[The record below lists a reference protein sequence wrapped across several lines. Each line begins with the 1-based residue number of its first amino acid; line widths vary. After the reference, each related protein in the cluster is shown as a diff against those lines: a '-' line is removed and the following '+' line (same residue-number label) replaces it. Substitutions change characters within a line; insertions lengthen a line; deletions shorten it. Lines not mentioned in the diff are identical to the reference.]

1 MSLHRLKAEL
11 GAAEFAPH
19 AQALGPALD
28 LTTAL
33 PPAAAVFLASTWPK
47 GPTGFDMLLAEP
59 WDVEAMEDYRE
70 LGAEDRMAVLA
81 SVGFLN
87 HELVH
92 RVDLLSTPFGVSFHG
107 KACLETIGLLL
118 EGAEL
123 IAALERREPWRPL
136 RDIPPVAE
144 KLVVSD
150 GMDTLNARVRWFDAL
165 RGAAP
170 KHLQPGWM
178 SDPGVLRLAGVD
190 LDRVMVHEL
199 MPTVLVPGAD
209 DAYLRPLTVLESR
222 AVALTGLLL
231 MNRLG
236 GDDYAATEVAR
247 FLETFYTPREAFPDY
262 RFLLDLFLRLW
273 ARDDLLGLATER
285 GAVGLTGLLKAVSV
299 VGWYGLH
306 ATPETN
312 SEAPLNASPMLR
324 VVIAMQE
331 LISYLGDG
339 NTVLE
344 AAAFLDA
351 VDRGDRAG
359 ALGLTASRETLAYS
373 LHYVRGI
380 RRHNQAANPHPH
392 LLAHFDRILALQ
404 EGQIERRLAHGYEF
418 AAGLP
423 EDGSVLGGLAAPE
436 CDEELFFDE
445 EPPPEAVRRWFALRE
460 NLLFREARPPD
471 FWPELWSAVGTH
483 PGAGELSPA
492 AARELALSRARF
504 VGDGGIWPTYSAMGE
519 SEEEGRALFV
529 PVRRSAL
536 PRTFDA
542 GEGLTVETEWS
553 AIGLRG
559 EALAALRIGFA
570 ETEEEVRLL
579 FSLERHRGMV
589 EALIEC
595 ERLVLVTEEA
605 FAAVQRGEAHPEMIS
620 CPVTA
625 SAEVLETAR
634 EAATA
639 TARLTR
645 YEHGWSVELEGEG
658 SAPIDWAVE
667 AYGWREPAEAALFL
681 AELKSK
687 PLEDA
692 LVVGLP
698 SLPESGFAVVLTA
711 IGPSTSVRRFR
722 EERIAGTG
730 GEVHLLSEAEARDLA
745 SAGLLDAINELRS
758 RGLGSVSFTDLK
770 PRDVRLD

>member
-1 MSLHRLKAEL
+1 MSLHRLKVAL

-28 LTTAL
+28 LTNAM
-33 PPAAAVFLASTWPK
+33 PPAAAVFLASIWPD
-47 GPTGFDMLLAEP
+47 GPSGFDMLLAEP
-59 WDVEAMEDYRE
+59 WDEETMEDYRGLDE
-70 LGAEDRMAVLA
+70 EDRMAVLA
-81 SVGFLN
+81 CVGFLN

-123 IAALERREPWRPL
+123 IFTLERREPWRPL

-178 SDPGVLRLAGVD
+178 SDPGVLSLAGID

-199 MPTVLVPGAD
+199 MPTVLVPGID
-209 DAYLRPLTVLESR
+209 GAYLRPLTVLESR
-222 AVALTGLLL
+222 AVALTGLLM

-236 GDDYAATEVAR
+236 GDDYAAIEVAR

-273 ARDDLLGLATER
+273 AREDFLSLATER
-285 GAVGLTGLLKAVSV
+285 GAIGITGLLKTVSV

-306 ATPETN
+306 ATPEAN
-312 SEAPLNASPMLR
+312 SEAPMNGSPMLR

-331 LISYLGDG
+331 LISYLSEDS
-339 NTVLE
+339 TVLE
-344 AAAFLDA
+344 AVPFLDA
-351 VDRGDRAG
+351 VDHGDRAEI
-359 ALGLTASRETLAYS
+359 LGLTGSRQTLTYS
-373 LHYVRGI
+373 LDYLRGI
-380 RRHNQAANPHPH
+380 RRHNQVANPHPH
-392 LLAHFDRILALQ
+392 LLAHFDRVLALQ
-404 EGQIERRLAHGYEF
+404 ESQIERRIEHGYEF

-423 EDGSVLGGLAAPE
+423 EDGSVLGGLAASG
-436 CDEELFFDE
+436 CDEELLFDK
-445 EPPPEAVRRWFALRE
+445 EPPAEAVRRWFTLRE

-483 PGAGELSPA
+483 PGASELSPE
-492 AARELALSRARF
+492 AARGLALSRARF
-504 VGDGGIWPTYSAMGE
+504 LGSDGIWPTYSALAE

-536 PRTFDA
+536 PRSFDA

-553 AIGLRG
+553 AVGLTG
-559 EALAALRIGFA
+559 EALGALKIGFA

-579 FSLERHRGMV
+579 FSLERHRGIV
-589 EALIEC
+589 EALIQC
-595 ERLVLVTEEA
+595 ERLVLVPDEA
-605 FAAVQRGEAHPEMIS
+605 FAALQRGEVHPEMIV

-625 SAEVLETAR
+625 SAEVLVTAR
-634 EAATA
+634 EAASA
-639 TARLTR
+639 KAFLTR
-645 YEHGWSVELEGEG
+645 YEYGWSVELEAESSDPLG
-658 SAPIDWAVE
+658 WAVE
-667 AYGWREPAEAALFL
+667 AYGWSEPAEAALFL

-687 PLEDA
+687 PLEYA

-698 SLPESGFAVVLTA
+698 SPSEFGFAVVLTA
-711 IGPSTSVRRFR
+711 VGPIADVRRFR

-730 GEVHLLSEAEARDLA
+730 GEVHLLSEAEARDFA
-745 SAGLLDAINELRS
+745 SAALLDALNELRL
-758 RGLGSVSFTDLK
+758 RGVGSVSLTDLK
-770 PRDVRLD
+770 PLDVRLD